1 MPNFPAIATATVAK
15 SSHFLLNFQGTN
27 LIAKGQ
33 NGRNYSSHDFRS
45 VAKPNI
51 ATTSRYQ
58 FAGFPPIC
66 ITRSPNVLFYAAV
79 SLIAIFGVCLLV
91 GALWPLRALCI
102 AI

>member
-1 MPNFPAIATATVAK
+1 MLYSYVATVAK
-15 SSHFLLNFQGTN
+15 SSHFQLNFQGTN

-58 FAGFPPIC
+58 FAGYSPIC

-79 SLIAIFGVCLLV
+79 FPVSLIAVFDVCLLV
-91 GALWPLRALCI
+91 GAL
-102 AI
+102 